1 MSRPFDLVMFD
12 LDGTL
17 VATAPEICAA
27 VNDTLREQDW
37 PEVSLQ
43 QVEPW
48 IGQGTRELLIHALAH
63 VRGWPLHRVRDSDD
77 FPAMLTQFGQHYAAR
92 CATRSEVFPEV
103 CDVLESLH
111 AQGVPLAV
119 VTNKEYRHAKALLNA
134 HGLDRWFDWVIGG
147 DTLSTRKPDPAGVWQ
162 CLHHFGVT
170 MQRALLVG
178 DSSIDA
184 ATGRNAGI
192 TVWLV
197 PYGYNGGQ
205 PIGEAHP
212 HRILDSFSQI
222 TSIFFEST
230 VDSVQE
236 PQRSAVL

>member
-17 VATAPEICAA
+17 VATAAEICMA
-27 VNDTLREQDW
+27 VNDTLREQDR

-43 QVEPW
+43 HVEQW
-48 IGQGTRELLIHALAH
+48 IGQGTRELLIRTLAY
-63 VRGWPLHRVRDSDD
+63 VRGWPLQKVRDSDD
-77 FPAMLTQFGQHYAAR
+77 FPALLVRFNQHYATR
-92 CATRSEVFPEV
+92 CATCSEVFPEV
-103 CDVLESLH
+103 CEVLETLH
-111 AQGVPLAV
+111 DQDVHLAV
-119 VTNKEYRHAKALLNA
+119 VTNKEYRHVKTLLSA
-134 HGLDRWFDWVIGG
+134 HGLAGWFDWVIGG

-178 DSSIDA
+178 DSTIDA

-205 PIGEAHP
+205 SIGEAHP
-212 HRILDSFSQI
+212 HRILDSFAQI
-222 TSIFFEST
+222 TSLFSGAMPL
-230 VDSVQE
+230 DAQE
-236 PQRSAVL
+236 LHRGAVG

>member
-1 MSRPFDLVMFD
+1 MSRPYDLVMFD

-17 VATAPEICAA
+17 VATAAEICAA
-27 VNDTLREQDW
+27 VNDTLREQGVT
-37 PEVSLQ
+37 EVSLQ

-48 IGQGTRELLIHALAH
+48 IGQGTPELLIRALAH
-63 VRGWPLHRVRDSDD
+63 VRGWPLHQVRDSDD
-77 FPAMLTQFGQHYAAR
+77 FPALLTRFNQHYAAR
-92 CATRSEVFPEV
+92 CTTRSEVFPEV
-103 CDVLESLH
+103 GEVLESLH
-111 AQGVPLAV
+111 AQGVHLAV
-119 VTNKEYRHAKALLNA
+119 VTNKEYRHAKALLCA
-134 HGLDRWFDWVIGG
+134 HGLDRWFDQVIGG

-197 PYGYNGGQ
+197 PYGYNGGR

-212 HRILDSFSQI
+212 HRILDSFAQI
-222 TSIFFEST
+222 IAAFSETT
-230 VDSVQE
+230 PLSVQGLC
-236 PQRSAVL
+236 QSTAR